1 MRFVSV
7 PDSTNSQSIMKK
19 TILQSKSKAV
29 QSSLLCAAIAAALSI
44 GSAQAGTAAKAP
56 VVVEPKETPF
66 VTGNITVNY
75 DTHFI
80 SYGQD
85 VWGAGMDWGDSLIH
99 PSIELDFAVAEN
111 LQFYVNVWADVNDL
125 ANSSIGKYVQEV
137 DLNVGF
143 YYTMDKFKFQ
153 LGYGAWMYADQTESV
168 IDAKV
173 SYSGLYGLNPF
184 VALHGRPDIGDNIGL
199 DTGLVGQLGIAPGT
213 TLGPVALTFPV
224 TVSFDTDGFHGGDGG
239 FAYVSAGVA
248 ASIPVTKHISIGLAA
263 IYYHTS
269 DDVIATN
276 PDSDF
281 VTGTAGF
288 TVAF

>member
-1 MRFVSV
+1 
-7 PDSTNSQSIMKK
+7 MKK

-44 GSAQAGTAAKAP
+44 GSAQAGTPAKAP

-66 VTGNITVNY
+66 VTGNITLNY

-85 VWGAGMDWGDSLIH
+85 VWGAGMDWGDSLFH

-125 ANSSIGKYVQEV
+125 ADSNIGKYVQEV

-173 SYSGLYGLNPF
+173 SYSGFYGLNPF
-184 VALHGRPDIGDNIGL
+184 LAIHARPDIGDNIGL

-224 TVSFDTDGFHGGDGG
+224 TVSFDTDGFHGGGSG

-263 IYYHTS
+263 IYYHTNDS
-269 DDVIATN
+269 VIATN

>member
-1 MRFVSV
+1 
-7 PDSTNSQSIMKK
+7 MKK
-19 TILQSKSKAV
+19 TTLLSKSKAV
-29 QSSLLCAAIAAALSI
+29 QSSLLAAAIAAAFSFS
-44 GSAQAGTAAKAP
+44 SAQAGTSAKAP

-66 VTGNITVNY
+66 VTGFLSVSY

-99 PSIELDFAVAEN
+99 PALELDFAVAEN
-111 LQFYVNVWADVNDL
+111 LQFYVNLWADVNDNTN
-125 ANSSIGKYVQEV
+125 AEIGKYVQELDV
-137 DLNVGF
+137 NIGF
-143 YYTMDKFKFQ
+143 YYTMDKYKFQ
-153 LGYGAWMYADQTESV
+153 LGYGAWMYANQTESV
-168 IDAKV
+168 IDFKV
-173 SYSGLYGLNPF
+173 SYSGFYSLNPF
-184 VALHGRPDIGDNIGL
+184 LAIHGRPDIGDNIGL
-199 DTGLVGQLGIAPGT
+199 DTGVVGQLGIAPGT

-224 TVSFDTDGFHGGDGG
+224 TVSFDTDGFHGGSSG

-248 ASIPVTKHISIGLAA
+248 ASIPVTKHISVGLAA
-263 IYYHTS
+263 IYYHTNDS
-269 DDVIATN
+269 VIPGN